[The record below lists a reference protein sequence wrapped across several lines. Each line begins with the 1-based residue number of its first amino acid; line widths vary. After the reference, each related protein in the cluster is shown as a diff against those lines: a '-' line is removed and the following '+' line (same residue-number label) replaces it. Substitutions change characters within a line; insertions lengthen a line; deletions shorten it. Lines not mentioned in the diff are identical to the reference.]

1 MSRSRIPRLILFA
14 LALATAVP
22 AASAQDRAP
31 ERASGWTPKA
41 PVVSKR
47 DMVVAANPSEQ
58 TSGLHAIMRTR
69 NGWIGGADPRRE
81 GIAQGE

>member
-1 MSRSRIPRLILFA
+1 MNRSRLSRLILFA
-14 LALATAVP
+14 LTVATAVR

-31 ERASGWTPKA
+31 ERGSGWTPNA

-69 NGWIGGADPRRE
+69 NGWIGGADPPRE